1 VASVEFE
8 GIEQVYH
15 HSRVIH
21 GIDLVVDDRSFCV
34 ITGPQACGKST
45 LLKLVAGLELPSAG
59 RVTIDRKLPDHRR
72 LARRGVAMVQPAD
85 SLLGH
90 LSAGENIAFGV
101 RAAARPAS
109 ETDQRV
115 REAARLLGIEPFLS
129 RRVRNLSDDH
139 RLRTSIARALACEP
153 QVCLFDDPLSSLDWL
168 LQAQLREEIRRLH
181 RKLGITSIYTTRDPL
196 EAMALADQLVVM
208 GAGWVAQSS
217 SPLQVYDRPAN
228 TYVAN
233 FIGKPAM
240 NMLRGIWLQG
250 GVLVGDARVP
260 VRRPVS
266 AHDNQPVLLGI
277 RPQHF
282 SLSGAS
288 PLAARISALEFT
300 GAQTTIHC
308 FIGDQPLIVL
318 LNERVSFES
327 GAIVR
332 LTPEFDLLHVF
343 DLASGDSL
351 MR

>member
-1 VASVEFE
+1 MASVEFE
-8 GIEQVYH
+8 GIEQAYQH
-15 HSRVIH
+15 RRVIH
-21 GIDLVVDDRSFCV
+21 GIDLVVDDGSFCV
-34 ITGPQACGKST
+34 ITGPAACGKST
-45 LLKLVAGLELPSAG
+45 LLKLVAGLESPSAG
-59 RVTIDRKLPDHRR
+59 RVTIDRQLPDRHR
-72 LARRGVAMVQPAD
+72 LARRGVAMVLPAD
-85 SLLGH
+85 SLFGH
-90 LSAGENIAFGV
+90 LTAGENIAFGV

-109 ETDQRV
+109 EVGQRV
-115 REAARLLGIEPFLS
+115 REVAQLLGIEAFLG
-129 RRVRNLSDDH
+129 RLVRNLSDDH
-139 RLRTSIARALACEP
+139 RLRTAMARALACEP
-153 QVCLFDDPLSSLDWL
+153 QVCLFDDPLSSLDQP
-168 LQAQLREEIRRLH
+168 LQVQLREEIRRLH

-217 SPLQVYDRPAN
+217 TALQVYDRPAN

-282 SLSGAS
+282 SLSGGS
-288 PLAARISALEFT
+288 PLAARLTALEFT
-300 GAQTTIHC
+300 GAQTAIHC
-308 FIGDQPLIVL
+308 FIGDQPLMAV

-343 DLASGDSL
+343 DLATGDSL
-351 MR
+351 IR

>member
-1 VASVEFE
+1 
-8 GIEQVYH
+8 
-15 HSRVIH
+15 
-21 GIDLVVDDRSFCV
+21 
-34 ITGPQACGKST
+34 
-45 LLKLVAGLELPSAG
+45 
-59 RVTIDRKLPDHRR
+59 
-72 LARRGVAMVQPAD
+72 MVLPAD
-85 SLLGH
+85 SLFGH

-129 RRVRNLSDDH
+129 RLVRNLSDDH

-153 QVCLFDDPLSSLDWL
+153 QICLFDDPLSSLDRL

-233 FIGKPAM
+233 YIGKPAM

-288 PLAARISALEFT
+288 PLAARLSALEFT
-300 GAQTTIHC
+300 GAQTTIRC
-308 FIGDQPLIVL
+308 FIGDQPLIVV